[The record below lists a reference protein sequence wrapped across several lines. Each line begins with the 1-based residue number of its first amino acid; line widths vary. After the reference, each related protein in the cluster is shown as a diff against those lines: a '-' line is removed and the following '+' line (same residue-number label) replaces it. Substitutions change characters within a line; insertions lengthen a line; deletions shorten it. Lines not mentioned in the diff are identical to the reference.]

1 MNWKGHSLGGLE
13 KVLDQQW
20 STKHMG
26 VCTFGNSLNC
36 TLREAISQSV
46 KTASNLFIF
55 FKGGGKIW
63 IQESWV
69 QILT

>member
-1 MNWKGHSLGGLE
+1 
-13 KVLDQQW
+13 
-20 STKHMG
+20 MG
-26 VCTFGNSLNC
+26 VCTFGNSLSC
-36 TLREAISQSV
+36 TLREAISQC
-46 KTASNLFIF
+46 KDRLKFIYF